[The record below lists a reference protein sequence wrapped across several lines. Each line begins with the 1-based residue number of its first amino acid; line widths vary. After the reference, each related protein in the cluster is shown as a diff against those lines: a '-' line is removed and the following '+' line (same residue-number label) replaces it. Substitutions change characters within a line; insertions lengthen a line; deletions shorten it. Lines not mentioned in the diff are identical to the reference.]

1 MMTDEDLA
9 ELRIPEDESQIED
22 FEIVNQITIIRGK
35 NNLNWMSLLKL
46 ALKHAPEDTK
56 AIMTDIT
63 KCDMEISNLSKKLA
77 EKKTFGGEE

>member
-1 MMTDEDLA
+1 MITEEELA
-9 ELRIPEDESQIED
+9 ELKIPEDEDQIEE

-46 ALKHAPEDTK
+46 ALKHAPEETK

-63 KCDMEISNLSKKLA
+63 KCDMEISELSRKLA
-77 EKKTFGGEE
+77 ERKTFGGEG